1 MLQKVYVH
9 HKRCVYLQKVRG
21 SESFKKFL
29 YMGKLTKIRIG
40 N

>member
-9 HKRCVYLQKVRG
+9 HKRYVDLQKIRG

-29 YMGKLTKIRIG
+29 YMVS
-40 N
+40 